1 MYPALEELQQP
12 LSQEQLRILK
22 DQLNSEEPTPSA
34 QTKFNYAWGL
44 IKSNH
49 HKQQEYGVQI
59 LTELYKS
66 EKSMRR
72 EVLYY
77 LSLGSLKIGDYT
89 NAKRYVE
96 GVIGNRTRKPT
107 GQRVVKTVDDKI
119 TTEGL
124 IGIGIAGGAL
134 ALGLG
139 LIGALVR
146 KTENRRRKKSRR
158 KYNTRIHYE
167 Q

>member
-1 MYPALEELQQP
+1 MIFLSLSTMFEKAVYPALEELQQP

-96 GVIGNRTRKPT
+96 ALLEIEPENQQARGLL
-107 GQRVVKTVDDKI
+107 KTIDDKI

-146 KTENRRRKKSRR
+146 KNRK
-158 KYNTRIHYE
+158 
-167 Q
+167 